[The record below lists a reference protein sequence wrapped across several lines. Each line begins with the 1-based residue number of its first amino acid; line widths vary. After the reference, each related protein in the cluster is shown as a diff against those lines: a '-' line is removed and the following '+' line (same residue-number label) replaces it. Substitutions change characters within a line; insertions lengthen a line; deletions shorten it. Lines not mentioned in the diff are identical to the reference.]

1 MQEFTRVLQSFKDS
15 KIAIYG
21 LGVETEKILGILDKN
36 IQIVGLLDGYLQEGE
51 LYHLPIISLER
62 AVKEEVKLIIVAA
75 RPGSCKVI
83 AKRIGAV
90 CEKNQI
96 VLLDSRGNNLLNVES
111 VHYDFKE
118 VNGISKKQFE
128 KMIEK
133 SEIVTVD
140 LFDTILMRQTLFS
153 TDVFDLMEVRLRERQ
168 VLINNFS
175 EKRVRIEKE
184 FAKYGQVNLESIYSR
199 MLEQE
204 SEINTS
210 AKDLAELEWKIDK
223 TLLTPRRILCEILQQ
238 EAVKGKRIYIVSDTY
253 YTSKQLNQ
261 LLKEKGI
268 TFYAG
273 IFTSCEYGTAKTQ
286 NLFNEI
292 KGELQRDEWLHVGDD
307 WDADIQSAQRNGL
320 RVCRLYSGLDLL
332 EKVGYFKLWN
342 QMESLSDRLKVGML
356 VAKLFNSPFQFEK
369 EEAKITVTE
378 LKEIGYL
385 FFAPMITDFMIW
397 FHGQIEN
404 EHIDNIWLG
413 ARDGYLIQKLYS
425 LLDFQKQTIYFLTS
439 RTAAIRAG
447 VQEENDIYYVAKMKY
462 SGSVEAQL
470 KQRFGITIGVKED
483 KEPSSNTILDFAQVI
498 LEKAK
503 EKKKNYRKYI
513 SSLKMKV
520 GEIAFFDFVAKG
532 TTQLFLEKI
541 ADQHLKGF
549 YFLRLERKEMEK
561 DGIDLDITPFYSD
574 DEKETSA
581 IFENYYILETILTA
595 PDASVKE
602 FDELGMPIYSEETRK
617 SEDIE
622 CFMQVQQGIVEYFKT
637 YIQICPM
644 EERKINKKIDETFL
658 RLISKINIDNRE
670 FLSLKVEDPFFN
682 RTTDIN
688 NIL

>member
-210 AKDLAELEWKIDK
+210 AKDLAELEWTIDK
-223 TLLTPRRILCEILQQ
+223 TL
-238 EAVKGKRIYIVSDTY
+238 
-253 YTSKQLNQ
+253 
-261 LLKEKGI
+261 
-268 TFYAG
+268 
-273 IFTSCEYGTAKTQ
+273 
-286 NLFNEI
+286 
-292 KGELQRDEWLHVGDD
+292 
-307 WDADIQSAQRNGL
+307 
-320 RVCRLYSGLDLL
+320 
-332 EKVGYFKLWN
+332 
-342 QMESLSDRLKVGML
+342 
-356 VAKLFNSPFQFEK
+356 
-369 EEAKITVTE
+369 
-378 LKEIGYL
+378 
-385 FFAPMITDFMIW
+385 
-397 FHGQIEN
+397 
-404 EHIDNIWLG
+404 
-413 ARDGYLIQKLYS
+413 
-425 LLDFQKQTIYFLTS
+425 
-439 RTAAIRAG
+439 
-447 VQEENDIYYVAKMKY
+447 
-462 SGSVEAQL
+462 
-470 KQRFGITIGVKED
+470 
-483 KEPSSNTILDFAQVI
+483 
-498 LEKAK
+498 
-503 EKKKNYRKYI
+503 
-513 SSLKMKV
+513 
-520 GEIAFFDFVAKG
+520 
-532 TTQLFLEKI
+532 
-541 ADQHLKGF
+541 
-549 YFLRLERKEMEK
+549 
-561 DGIDLDITPFYSD
+561 
-574 DEKETSA
+574 
-581 IFENYYILETILTA
+581 
-595 PDASVKE
+595 
-602 FDELGMPIYSEETRK
+602 
-617 SEDIE
+617 
-622 CFMQVQQGIVEYFKT
+622 
-637 YIQICPM
+637 
-644 EERKINKKIDETFL
+644 
-658 RLISKINIDNRE
+658 
-670 FLSLKVEDPFFN
+670 
-682 RTTDIN
+682 
-688 NIL
+688 